1 MRFLRK
7 HFDKYHDIIAGI
19 HFEGI
24 VWNHEG
30 LYPKP
35 GFVEKIRELCTKYN
49 IVMCM
54 DEVIT
59 GFRVN
64 IGGAQTVLGV
74 TPDLCTMGKAI
85 SMVFR
90 YRVWVVRRRSWIVS
104 GEIKCLFRVR
114 ILDMDLAWLR
124 FWQPLTS

>member
-1 MRFLRK
+1 
-7 HFDKYHDIIAGI
+7 
-19 HFEGI
+19 
-24 VWNHEG
+24 
-30 LYPKP
+30 
-35 GFVEKIRELCTKYN
+35 
-49 IVMCM
+49 MCM

-85 SMVFR
+85 SNG
-90 YRVWVVRRRSWIVS
+90 IPVS
-104 GEIKCLFRVR
+104 CVGGKKEIMDCIREIKCLFRVR